1 MGKSKR
7 ERHMQG
13 ELERDTERKREEE
26 EEPPQMCKCTR
37 TVSRRVSSCG
47 NRFREGENCKKGF
60 DKKMRNPS

>member
-26 EEPPQMCKCTR
+26 EEEEAPQMCKCTR

-47 NRFREGENCKKGF
+47 NRFREGENCRKGF
-60 DKKMRNPS
+60 DKK

>member
-26 EEPPQMCKCTR
+26 EEAPQMCKCTR
-37 TVSRRVSSCG
+37 TGSRRVSSCA
-47 NRFREGENCKKGF
+47 NRFREGENCTKGF
-60 DKKMRNPS
+60 DKK